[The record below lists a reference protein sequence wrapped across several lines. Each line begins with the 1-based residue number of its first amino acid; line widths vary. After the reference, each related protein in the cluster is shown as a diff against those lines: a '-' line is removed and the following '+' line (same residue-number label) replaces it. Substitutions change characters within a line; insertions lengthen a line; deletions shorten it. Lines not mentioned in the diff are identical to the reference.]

1 MPERQPCHKP
11 ACVNEVQIRRGWGVG
26 LCIAAG
32 TGNPCCP
39 GERINERPE
48 KDQTVA
54 AIPTGVTQVSASLSM
69 RESMPSKWMAMS
81 WDREICRA
89 TRGSRR
95 V

>member
-1 MPERQPCHKP
+1 M
-11 ACVNEVQIRRGWGVG
+11 G
-26 LCIAAG
+26 LCIATG

-54 AIPTGVTQVSASLSM
+54 VPSGITQVSASLSM
-69 RESMPSKWMAMS
+69 RESMPSKWTAVS
-81 WDREICRA
+81 WDGEMRRA

-95 V
+95 A